1 MSPDASED
9 RRAVF
14 GLDLELE
21 QKKID
26 KYSVEMEE
34 EALQW
39 IADLTGHAKDDHE
52 SVHNFLK
59 VCVRQHFINYRANI
73 ILLAFIV
80 IRTYYGWHLHRG
92 TCTGTCEKEPW

>member
-1 MSPDASED
+1 MGPDASGD

-21 QKKID
+21 QKKLD

-39 IADLTGHAKDDHE
+39 IADLTGHAIADHE
-52 SVHNFLK
+52 SVYHFLK
-59 VCVRQHFINYRANI
+59 VCVGNI
-73 ILLAFIV
+73 LVAVIV
-80 IRTYYGWHLHRG
+80 IMTYHR
-92 TCTGTCEKEPW
+92 